1 MLSIFPALVS
11 RTWGWSL
18 NQTCGAGMW
27 IIDTWVCF
35 VNITFATATFINCCF
50 NFLLCLLKKLT
61 PRFSASSVTFCVHGL
76 SVDRR
81 TDSSTFLRTLS
92 RFLCMRSESNNPAHY
107 DDDLGNSSTN
117 LATWCCMLSSLLI
130 TLFDNTIASG
140 AYRIAGIA
148 QLSTVCA
155 QSELCPF
162 LTEIP
167 PIIVCAYLWASSPLG
182 ISLDSFLS
190 PEFPPLGIFPPGWI
204 QDRENHCL
212 LSRFDLRVQL
222 KAKPSF
228 LLQVSFATQRSIY
241 GLFLTSSP
249 YLVFLFQIWVL
260 SRRNEQS
267 RDNMSINAPSP

>member
-1 MLSIFPALVS
+1 MLL
-11 RTWGWSL
+11 
-18 NQTCGAGMW
+18 
-27 IIDTWVCF
+27 
-35 VNITFATATFINCCF
+35 
-50 NFLLCLLKKLT
+50 
-61 PRFSASSVTFCVHGL
+61 
-76 SVDRR
+76 
-81 TDSSTFLRTLS
+81 
-92 RFLCMRSESNNPAHY
+92 
-107 DDDLGNSSTN
+107 
-117 LATWCCMLSSLLI
+117 SLLI

-228 LLQVSFATQRSIY
+228 LLRVSFATQRSIY
-241 GLFLTSSP
+241 THFNIFSIPRVFVPDISTKSS
-249 YLVFLFQIWVL
+249 Q
-260 SRRNEQS
+260 RTKQR
-267 RDNMSINAPSP
+267 